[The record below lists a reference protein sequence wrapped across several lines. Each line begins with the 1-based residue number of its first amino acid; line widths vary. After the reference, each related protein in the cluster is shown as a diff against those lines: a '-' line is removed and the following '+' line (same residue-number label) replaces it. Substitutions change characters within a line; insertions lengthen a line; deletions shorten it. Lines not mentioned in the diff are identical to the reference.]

1 MRATNSQAANLNL
14 NLINT
19 SPAPTSLRA
28 ALWDI
33 NGVLRGKRLPATSL
47 SKLDR
52 GGLRMPL
59 SIAGMDI
66 WGADIADNPAV
77 FASGDADGL
86 CEPTGRGPVPLPW
99 LSHPTS
105 LVPVWLREEGGAP
118 YLGDPR
124 RVLAHVL
131 ERYHKRGWRP
141 VVATELEF
149 YLVARTPAGIAPAAS
164 PVTGRTANGPGAMAM
179 AEIDDFSGFIE
190 EVFAAGELQG
200 LALDAAI
207 SENGAGQFEINLMHS
222 DDALRAADDALLFK
236 LLVKGIARKHGFEA
250 TFMAKP
256 FAGMAGS
263 GLHVHFS
270 LIDEAGCNLFDDGG
284 PLGSDLLRN
293 AVAGLQAHMV
303 DQTPIFAPHFN
314 SYKRL
319 QPNTYAPVRANWGY
333 ENRMTALRVP
343 GGPAVARRIEHRVSG
358 ADANPYLV
366 LAAILAAAF
375 DGIERALMPTKPASA
390 AGPAD
395 PVAELPAEW
404 RGAIEGFAA
413 STAMAEMFPAQFREC
428 FLAVKRQELTTFA
441 TRITSFERETYL
453 AGA

>member
-1 MRATNSQAANLNL
+1 MRATNTTAANLNL
-14 NLINT
+14 ISANP
-19 SPAPTSLRA
+19 SPASLRA

-33 NGVLRGKRLPATSL
+33 NGVLRGKRMPAASL

-52 GGLRMPL
+52 GGMRMPL

-66 WGADIADNPAV
+66 WGADIVDNAAV

-105 LVPVWLREEGGAP
+105 LVPVWLREESGAP

-124 RVLAHVL
+124 RVLADVL
-131 ERYHKRGWRP
+131 ERYQKRGWRP

-149 YLVARTPAGIAPAAS
+149 YLVARTAAGVAPAPS
-164 PVTGRTANGPGAMAM
+164 PATGRTANGPAAMDM
-179 AEIDDFSGFIE
+179 AAIDDFAGFIE
-190 EVFAAGELQG
+190 DVYAAGEAQG
-200 LALDAAI
+200 LTLDAAI

-236 LLVKGIARKHGFEA
+236 LLVKGVARQHGFEA

-270 LIDEAGCNLFDDGG
+270 LLDDAGRNLFDDGG
-284 PLGSDLLRN
+284 PLGSDLMRN

-303 DQTPIFAPHFN
+303 DQTAIFAPHFN

-343 GGPAVARRIEHRVSG
+343 GGPAAARRIEHRVSG

-375 DGIERALMPTKPASA
+375 DGIERALVPTKPAA
-390 AGPAD
+390 ADGPAD
-395 PVAELPAEW
+395 PVADLPAEW

-413 STAMAEMFPAQFREC
+413 SAAMAEMFPAQFRES

-441 TRITSFERETYL
+441 TRITGFERETYL